1 MVQELN
7 EVCAKMEAE
16 LSNQVQK
23 NKDLKMQLEEAEMNM
38 QSFDLKKA
46 GKVMDV
52 PALVMDRF

>member
-7 EVCAKMEAE
+7 EICAKMESE

-23 NKDLKMQLEEAEMNM
+23 NKDLKLQLEEAEMNP
-38 QSFDLKKA
+38 QCFDLKKT

-52 PALVMDRF
+52 PALV